1 MQQPIKN
8 PRMWLKRYYLKDSG
22 FRSSQRTSYTIMQTM
37 STPDGK
43 NNESQ
48 KLENTSSTKP
58 NWLEKLTVARSSIA
72 NFLEHKLKPST
83 AESIG
88 WVGIVLLHAALIP
101 TFLAVMAGITDKMPP
116 VDLVLF
122 IWAALVTFFVRAAI
136 LKDTVNV
143 LTIGAGFIVNAVFM
157 ALILFK

>member
-1 MQQPIKN
+1 
-8 PRMWLKRYYLKDSG
+8 
-22 FRSSQRTSYTIMQTM
+22 
-37 STPDGK
+37 
-43 NNESQ
+43 
-48 KLENTSSTKP
+48 LENTSSTKVSWIERLGR
-58 NWLEKLTVARSSIA
+58 NKDCIKYFLDNKLV
-72 NFLEHKLKPST
+72 PST

-88 WVGIVLLHAALIP
+88 WIGLVLLHAALIP
-101 TFLAVMAGITDKMPP
+101 TFLAVMAGVTDKMPP

-122 IWAALVTFFVRAAI
+122 IWAAMVTFFVRAAI

>member
-8 PRMWLKRYYLKDSG
+8 PRLWLKRYFSKDSALI
-22 FRSSQRTSYTIMQTM
+22 SSKRTHSTIMQTM
-37 STPDGK
+37 LTPDGK
-43 NNESQ
+43 NNESP
-48 KLENTSSTKP
+48 KLENTSSTKA
-58 NWLEKLTVARSSIA
+58 NWVDRILYVKNGVKH
-72 NFLEHKLKPST
+72 FLEHKLRPST

-88 WVGIVLLHAALIP
+88 WIGLVLLHAALIP

-116 VDLVLF
+116 IDLVLF

-143 LTIGAGFIVNAVFM
+143 LTIGVGFIVNAVFM

>member
-1 MQQPIKN
+1 
-8 PRMWLKRYYLKDSG
+8 
-22 FRSSQRTSYTIMQTM
+22 MQTT
-37 STPDGK
+37 STPNGEK
-43 NNESQ
+43 NESP
-48 KLENTSSTKP
+48 KLENTSSTKVS
-58 NWLEKLTVARSSIA
+58 WIDKLGKVKGSIKYFFE
-72 NFLEHKLKPST
+72 NKLVPST

-88 WVGIVLLHAALIP
+88 WIGLVLLHAALIP
-101 TFLAVMAGITDKMPP
+101 TFLAVMAGVTDKMPP

-122 IWAALVTFFVRAAI
+122 IWAAMITFFVRAAI

>member
-1 MQQPIKN
+1 
-8 PRMWLKRYYLKDSG
+8 
-22 FRSSQRTSYTIMQTM
+22 
-37 STPDGK
+37 
-43 NNESQ
+43 
-48 KLENTSSTKP
+48 
-58 NWLEKLTVARSSIA
+58 
-72 NFLEHKLKPST
+72 
-83 AESIG
+83 
-88 WVGIVLLHAALIP
+88 
-101 TFLAVMAGITDKMPP
+101 MPP

>member
-1 MQQPIKN
+1 M
-8 PRMWLKRYYLKDSG
+8 
-22 FRSSQRTSYTIMQTM
+22 
-37 STPDGK
+37 
-43 NNESQ
+43 
-48 KLENTSSTKP
+48 ENTSSTKGS
-58 NWLEKLTVARSSIA
+58 WIDRLGRVKEGIKY
-72 NFLEHKLKPST
+72 FLENKLVPST

-88 WVGIVLLHAALIP
+88 WIGLVLLHAALIP
-101 TFLAVMAGITDKMPP
+101 TFLAVMAGVTDKMPP

-122 IWAALVTFFVRAAI
+122 IWAAMITFFVRAAI

>member
-1 MQQPIKN
+1 
-8 PRMWLKRYYLKDSG
+8 
-22 FRSSQRTSYTIMQTM
+22 MQTM
-37 STPDGK
+37 LTPDGK
-43 NNESQ
+43 NNESP
-48 KLENTSSTKP
+48 KLENTSSTKA
-58 NWLEKLTVARSSIA
+58 NWVDRILYVKNGVKH
-72 NFLEHKLKPST
+72 FLEHKLRPST

-88 WVGIVLLHAALIP
+88 WIGLVLLHAALIP

-116 VDLVLF
+116 IDLVLF

-143 LTIGAGFIVNAVFM
+143 LTIGVGFIVNAVFM